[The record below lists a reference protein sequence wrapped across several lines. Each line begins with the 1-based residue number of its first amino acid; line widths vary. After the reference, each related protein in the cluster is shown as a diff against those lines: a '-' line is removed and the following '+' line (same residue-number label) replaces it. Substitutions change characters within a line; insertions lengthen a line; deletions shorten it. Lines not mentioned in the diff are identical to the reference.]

1 MGSGDESPH
10 SISKSKSMPRRNLY
24 LLFAVALVSLACYV
38 KADSAYRS
46 RYGQM
51 SDTFIEALKQID
63 QNFIEP
69 VQERQLFEAALVGM
83 VEKLG
88 DPYSAYEPPQQALEF
103 RQQLDQKFGGIG
115 VEVTIDPAT
124 RRLTVASPMIGTP
137 AYEAGI
143 LAGDQ
148 ILAID
153 GETTEGMDYEEARR
167 RMRGEPG
174 ELVAL
179 SILHLGQTAPQE
191 VAVTRAII
199 RIPSVLGDFRDEHGQ
214 WSFTLADHPE
224 IGYLRIV
231 SFGEQT
237 VSELETA
244 LAGLEKQSVKA
255 VILDLRHNFG
265 GILRSAVGA
274 CDFFVSDGV
283 IVTTRGRDKKQN
295 LETFRATGKARY
307 TSWPVAVLVD
317 HLTASAAEIVAACLQ
332 DHHRAT
338 VIGERTWGKGTVQNV
353 IPLEGGKSALKLT
366 VATYWRPN
374 ERNIHRSRDAKDDD
388 DWGVRPDRGC
398 ELKLSDEDQLRS
410 AGERRQ
416 RDAMGRRA
424 DEKSPPLFDPP
435 LDKAIEDLQRK
446 LAVPNAP
453 LRAA

>member
-1 MGSGDESPH
+1 
-10 SISKSKSMPRRNLY
+10 MPRRNLY
-24 LLFAVALVSLACYV
+24 LLFAVAIVSLACYV

-63 QNFIEP
+63 RHYIEP
-69 VQERQLFEAALVGM
+69 VQERQLFEAALAGM

-88 DPYSAYEPPQQALEF
+88 DPYSAYEPPQEALEF

-115 VEVTIDPAT
+115 VEVTIDPSN

-153 GETTEGMDYEEARR
+153 GDTTDGMDYEEARR

-174 ELVAL
+174 EPVTLT
-179 SILHLGQTAPQE
+179 ILHPGKTVPQDIKL
-191 VAVTRAII
+191 ARAII
-199 RIPSVLGDFRDEHGQ
+199 KIPSVLGDTRDEQGR
-214 WSFTLADHPE
+214 WNFTLAGHPE
-224 IGYLRIV
+224 IGYVRII

-244 LAGLEKQSVKA
+244 LSGLAKQQVRA
-255 VILDLRHNFG
+255 VVLDLRHNFG
-265 GILRSAVGA
+265 GILRTAVST
-274 CDFFVSDGV
+274 CDFFVKDGV
-283 IVTTRGRDKKQN
+283 IVTTRGRDKKEN
-295 LETFRATGKARY
+295 LETFRASGKARFT
-307 TSWPVAVLVD
+307 TSPVVVLVD

-332 DHHRAT
+332 DHKRA
-338 VIGERTWGKGTVQNV
+338 VVVGERTWGKGTVQNV

-366 VATYWRPN
+366 VATYWRPS

-388 DWGVRPDRGC
+388 DWGVRPDKGF
-398 ELKLSDEDQLRS
+398 EIKLSQEEQLRS
-410 AGERRQ
+410 AEERRQ
-416 RDAMGRRA
+416 RDAGA
-424 DEKSPPLFDPP
+424 VGEGAEVLPLFDPP
-435 LDKAIEDLQRK
+435 LEKAIEFLKRS
-446 LAVPNAP
+446 LAAP
-453 LRAA
+453 DASIRAA

>member
-1 MGSGDESPH
+1 
-10 SISKSKSMPRRNLY
+10 MPRRNLY

-63 QNFIEP
+63 QHYIEP
-69 VQERQLFEAALVGM
+69 VAERQLFEAALTAM

-88 DPYSAYEPPQQALEF
+88 DPYSAYEPPPEALEF

-115 VEVTIDPAT
+115 VEVTLDPAT

-137 AYEAGI
+137 AYKAGI

-174 ELVAL
+174 EAVAL
-179 SILHLGQTAPQE
+179 TIAHPGQTGTQE
-191 VAVTRAII
+191 IKLTRAII
-199 RIPSVLGDFRDEHGQ
+199 KIPSVLGDIRDEHGQ
-214 WSFTLADHPE
+214 WNFTLVEHPD
-224 IGYLRIV
+224 IGYLRII
-231 SFGEQT
+231 SFGEET
-237 VSELETA
+237 PSELEAA
-244 LAGLEKQSVKA
+244 LARLKERNARA
-255 VILDLRHNFG
+255 VIIDLRHNFG
-265 GILRSAVGA
+265 GILRTAVST
-274 CDFFVSDGV
+274 CDQFVKEGV

-295 LETFRATGKARY
+295 LETFRASGKARY
-307 TSWPVAVLVD
+307 TNWPIVVLVD

-332 DHHRAT
+332 DHHRAV

-366 VATYWRPN
+366 VATYWRPT
-374 ERNIHRSRDAKDDD
+374 ERNIHRLRDAKDDD
-388 DWGVRPDRGC
+388 DWGVQPDHGY
-398 ELKLSDEDQLRS
+398 EVKLSQEEQLRS
-410 AGERRQ
+410 AEERRQ
-416 RDAMGRRA
+416 RDAARGTA
-424 DEKSPPLFDPP
+424 QGQDLPPVFDPP
-435 LDKAIEDLQRK
+435 LDKAIEHLEQK
-446 LAVPNAP
+446 LAAPNP
-453 LRAA
+453 SIHAA

>member
-1 MGSGDESPH
+1 
-10 SISKSKSMPRRNLY
+10 MPRRNLY
-24 LLFAVALVSLACYV
+24 LLFAVVLVSLACYV

-63 QNFIEP
+63 QHYIEP
-69 VQERQLFEAALVGM
+69 VPERQLFEAALAGM

-88 DPYSAYEPPQQALEF
+88 DPYSAYEPPQEALEF

-137 AYEAGI
+137 AYEAGV

-153 GETTEGMDYEEARR
+153 GQTTEGMDYEEARR

-174 ELVAL
+174 EPVTLTV
-179 SILHLGQTAPQE
+179 LHPGQTTPQD
-191 VAVTRAII
+191 VKLARAII
-199 RIPSVLGDFRDEHGQ
+199 KIPSVLGDTRDEHGR
-214 WSFTLADHPE
+214 WNFALPEHPQ
-224 IGYLRIV
+224 IGYVRII

-237 VSELETA
+237 VGELEAA
-244 LAGLEKQSVKA
+244 LASLSKRQVQA
-255 VILDLRHNFG
+255 IVLDLRHNFG
-265 GILRSAVGA
+265 GILRTAVST
-274 CDFFVSDGV
+274 CDFFVKDGV

-295 LETFRATGKARY
+295 LETFRASGKGRF
-307 TSWPVAVLVD
+307 TTWPVVVLVD

-332 DHHRAT
+332 DHQRAV

-374 ERNIHRSRDAKDDD
+374 ERNIHRSRDAKEED
-388 DWGVRPDRGC
+388 DWGVRPDKGF
-398 ELKLSDEDQLRS
+398 EIQVSQEDQVRS
-410 AGERRQ
+410 AEERRQ
-416 RDAMGRRA
+416 RDAAGAGDNGMPL
-424 DEKSPPLFDPP
+424 PPIFDPP
-435 LDKAIEDLQRK
+435 LEKAIEYLKER
-446 LAVPNAP
+446 LVGPEAAI
-453 LRAA
+453 RAA

>member
-1 MGSGDESPH
+1 
-10 SISKSKSMPRRNLY
+10 MPRRNLY

-46 RYGQM
+46 RYGQL

-63 QNFIEP
+63 QNYIEP
-69 VQERQLFEAALVGM
+69 VPERQLFEAALTGM

-88 DPYSAYEPPQQALEF
+88 DPYSSYEPPQQALEF

-153 GETTEGMDYEEARR
+153 GQTTEGMDYEEARR

-174 ELVAL
+174 ESVGLT
-179 SILHLGQTAPQE
+179 ILHFGQTTPQD
-191 VAVTRAII
+191 VTLARAII
-199 RIPSVLGDFRDEHGQ
+199 KIPSVLGDARDEHGQ
-214 WSFTLADHPE
+214 WNFTLAEHPN
-224 IGYLRIV
+224 IGYLRII

-237 VSELETA
+237 VSEMETA
-244 LAGLEKQSVKA
+244 LASLEKQNAQA
-255 VILDLRHNFG
+255 VVIDLRHNFG
-265 GILRSAVGA
+265 GILRTAVSA
-274 CDFFVSDGV
+274 CDFFVKDGV

-295 LETFRATGKARY
+295 LETFRASGKARY
-307 TSWPVAVLVD
+307 TAVD

-332 DHHRAT
+332 DHRRAV

-366 VATYWRPN
+366 VASYWRPN
-374 ERNIHRSRDAKDDD
+374 ERNIHRTRDAKDDD
-388 DWGVRPDRGC
+388 DWGVKPDRGC
-398 ELKLSDEDQLRS
+398 EVKLAQEDQLRS
-410 AGERRQ
+410 AEERRQ
-416 RDAMGRRA
+416 RDAMGA
-424 DEKSPPLFDPP
+424 AKGNELPTLYDPP
-435 LDKAIEDLQRK
+435 LDKAVEQLERK
-446 LAVPNAP
+446 LAAP
-453 LRAA
+453 EAPIHAA